1 MITILVFVII
11 LGILIFVHELGHFVM
26 ARRNG
31 IKAEEFGFGF
41 PPRIFGIQILEG
53 DKLEKIA
60 ESEEIEMTTDGLR
73 EVIVDK
79 KTEVDVLAHKKKW
92 RWIWGK
98 RDTHEEWENDDKL
111 NEGTIYS
118 LNWFPLGGFV
128 KIKGE
133 NGDGADE
140 PDSFAAQS
148 AWVRIKVLAAGVT
161 MNFILAWLV
170 ISLALT
176 IGAPQEMDNARG
188 NAKDLKIQISEVKKE
203 SVAEKMGFKVGDEIL
218 QCLSPDP
225 ACIQK
230 FVEVPEV
237 ISFIGANAGKE
248 IVLKVK
254 RGDTILNLKGVPQF
268 NEEVGRGLV
277 GVGLVQTAIVS
288 YPWYQALVEGL
299 IVTWRMVEMVFSTF
313 YTVIAS
319 LFGGEK
325 VAVEVA
331 GPVGIVYFTKQVTE
345 LGFVYILQFIAIL
358 SVNLGIINILPFP
371 ALDGGRILFILI
383 EKAKG
388 SPVSAKVE
396 QAIHTAGFMLLIT
409 LMLFVTFK
417 DIVRFDIW
425 AKITSIF

>member
-1 MITILVFVII
+1 MLTLLVFVII
-11 LGILIFVHELGHFVM
+11 LGILIFVHELGHFVV

-41 PPRIFGIQILEG
+41 PPRIFGFQ
-53 DKLEKIA
+53 KI
-60 ESEEIEMTTDGLR
+60 G
-73 EVIVDK
+73 
-79 KTEVDVLAHKKKW
+79 KKW
-92 RWIWGK
+92 RFIWGK
-98 RDTHEEWENDDKL
+98 KDTDREWENKDHSS
-111 NEGTIYS
+111 EGTIFS

-133 NGDGADE
+133 NGEGADE
-140 PDSFAAQS
+140 PDSFAS
-148 AWVRIKVLAAGVT
+148 KPAWARIKVLAAGVT

-170 ISLALT
+170 VSLALT
-176 IGAPQEMDNARG
+176 IGAPQELDNARG
-188 NAKDLKIQISEVKKE
+188 NAKDLKIQISEVKSG
-203 SVAEKMGFKVGDEIL
+203 SVAENMGFKVGDEVL

-225 ACIQK
+225 ACIKK
-230 FVEVPEV
+230 FSAVEEV

-254 RGDTILNLKGVPQF
+254 RGDTILNLKGFPQF
-268 NEEVGRGLV
+268 DEKAGRGLV
-277 GVGLVQTAIVS
+277 GVGLVQTAIVA

-299 IVTWRMVEMVFSTF
+299 IVTWRMIEMVFVTF
-313 YTVIAS
+313 YTVIGS

-325 VAVEVA
+325 VSVEVA

-383 EKAKG
+383 EKVKG

-396 QAIHTAGFMLLIT
+396 HTIHTVGFMLLIG
-409 LMLFVTFK
+409 LMLFVTMK

-425 AKITSIF
+425 EKLTSLF

>member
-1 MITILVFVII
+1 MLTILVFIII

-41 PPRIFGIQILEG
+41 PPRIFGFQ
-53 DKLEKIA
+53 KI
-60 ESEEIEMTTDGLR
+60 G
-73 EVIVDK
+73 
-79 KTEVDVLAHKKKW
+79 KKW
-92 RWIWGK
+92 RFIWGK
-98 RDTHEEWENDDKL
+98 KDTKKEWENKDHL
-111 NEGTIYS
+111 PENTIYS

-140 PDSFAAQS
+140 PDSFAS
-148 AWVRIKVLAAGVT
+148 KSGWVRVKVLAAGVT

-188 NAKDLKIQISEVKKE
+188 NAKNLKIQISEVKRE

-225 ACIQK
+225 LCLKK
-230 FVEVPEV
+230 FVEVSDV
-237 ISFIGANAGKE
+237 QNFIGANVDKE

-254 RGDTILNLKGVPQF
+254 RGDTILNLKGIPQF
-268 NEEVGRGLV
+268 DESAGKGLV

-288 YPWYQALVEGL
+288 YPWHQALVEGL
-299 IVTWRMVEMVFSTF
+299 IVTWRMSEMVFVTF
-313 YTVIAS
+313 YTIIAS

-383 EKAKG
+383 EKMKG

-396 QAIHTAGFMLLIT
+396 QTIHTAGFMFLIT

-425 AKITSIF
+425 AKITGIF

>member
-1 MITILVFVII
+1 MLTALVFIII
-11 LGILIFVHELGHFVM
+11 LGILIFVHELGHFVA

-41 PPRIFGIQILEG
+41 PPRIFGFQ
-53 DKLEKIA
+53 KI
-60 ESEEIEMTTDGLR
+60 GR
-73 EVIVDK
+73 
-79 KTEVDVLAHKKKW
+79 KW
-92 RWIWGK
+92 RFIWGK
-98 RDTHEEWENDDKL
+98 KDTQEEWENKDHQK
-111 NEGTIYS
+111 EGTIFS

-133 NGDGADE
+133 NGEGANE
-140 PDSFAAQS
+140 PDSFAS
-148 AWVRIKVLAAGVT
+148 KPAWTRIKVLAAGVT

-188 NAKDLKIQISEVKKE
+188 NAKNLKIQISEVKSE

-225 ACIQK
+225 MCIQK
-230 FVEVPEV
+230 FEEVDQV

-268 NEEVGRGLV
+268 NREVGRGLI

-299 IVTWRMVEMVFSTF
+299 IVTWRMIEMVFVTF
-313 YTVIAS
+313 YTVIVN
-319 LFGGEK
+319 LIGGEK

-383 EKAKG
+383 EKMKG

-396 QAIHTAGFMLLIT
+396 HAIHTIGFLLLIT
-409 LMLFVTFK
+409 LMLFVTMK
-417 DIVRFDIW
+417 DIIRFDIW
-425 AKITSIF
+425 AKITNIF

>member
-1 MITILVFVII
+1 MLTILVFIII

-41 PPRIFGIQILEG
+41 PPRAIGIQFLEG
-53 DKLEKIA
+53 EKMEKVA
-60 ESEEIEMTTDGLR
+60 ESEEIDAVIEGER
-73 EVIVDK
+73 ELIVDK
-79 KTEVDVLAHKKKW
+79 KTEVDVLYHKKKW
-92 RWIWGK
+92 RWIFGK
-98 RDTHEEWENDDKL
+98 RDTEREWENKDQL

-133 NGDGADE
+133 DGEHANE
-140 PDSFAAQS
+140 PDSFVSKS

-170 ISLALT
+170 VSLALT
-176 IGAPQEMDNARG
+176 IGAPQEVDNARG
-188 NAKDLKIQISEVKKE
+188 YAKDLKIQISEVNQG
-203 SVAEKMGFKVGDEIL
+203 SLAEKMGIKVGDEIL
-218 QCLSPDP
+218 QF
-225 ACIQK
+225 K
-230 FVEVPEV
+230 TVEDVQ
-237 ISFIGANAGKE
+237 SFIGSNAGKE
-248 IVLKVK
+248 ITLNIK
-254 RGDTILNLKGVPQF
+254 RGNTLLDLKGVPQF
-268 NEEVGRGLV
+268 DESVGRGLL

-288 YPWYQALVEGL
+288 YPWYQALVEGI
-299 IVTWRMVEMVFSTF
+299 IVTWRMVEMVFITF
-313 YTVIAS
+313 YEVIKG
-319 LFGGEK
+319 LIVGQH

-383 EKAKG
+383 EKVKG
-388 SPVSAKVE
+388 RPVSAKLE
-396 QAIHTAGFMLLIT
+396 QAIHTVGFVLLIT
-409 LMLFVTFK
+409 LMLFVTFR
-417 DIVRFDIW
+417 DVVRFDIW
-425 AKITSIF
+425 AKLTNIF